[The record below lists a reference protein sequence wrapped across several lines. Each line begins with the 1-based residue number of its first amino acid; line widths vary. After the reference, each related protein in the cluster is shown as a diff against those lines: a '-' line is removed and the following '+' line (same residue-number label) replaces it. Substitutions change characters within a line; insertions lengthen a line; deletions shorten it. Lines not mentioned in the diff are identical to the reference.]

1 MSTERA
7 ELLGALGWPALGDA
21 LGRVPAPVAV
31 TSGPGHELAYANDAY
46 TREFGAGAYPR
57 LGGEDFLSVLDGV
70 YRSGLPY
77 QARSGDPLIFVF
89 APLRAEGAVWGVLVI
104 AIRSGAE
111 AAAAA
116 LHRTLVPLSPP
127 DPEDLDVV
135 AHPVPGTSGSPAGG
149 SWHDVITLGA
159 GRTALVAADPPGDG
173 GHPGAAADPA
183 AAHAVTAQARA
194 ALRAYARL
202 DLPPAEVLEQ
212 AGAVLADLAAGAT
225 VNASYTVF
233 DPAEASITAASAGQ
247 AAPLVLYPDGFG
259 ERLKL
264 AAGPPLGAVG
274 EPSAEVT
281 ALLPDGATLVLLT
294 GGLAGALD
302 PAATGELA
310 LATPAD
316 PAAPSD
322 PVSLD
327 ALCRRIA
334 ARLAPEHAPDGGTLL
349 LIRRRSPRP
358 GHSGARMIE
367 LALSDGQEPTRRA
380 RAFCHGALATW
391 RVPDQQREDIV
402 LVVSELVTN
411 AVVHGEAARRL
422 RLRRTGVR
430 IVVEVFDS
438 GHRMPHPR
446 AAALDAESGRG
457 LHLVA
462 KLADRWGARPVT
474 GGKVVWCEFDHE
486 PAPGR
491 T

>member
-1 MSTERA
+1 VSIERA
-7 ELLGALGWPALGDA
+7 ELLGALGWPALGEA
-21 LGRVPAPVAV
+21 LARVPAPVAV

-46 TREFGAGAYPR
+46 AREFGAGAYPQ
-57 LGGEDFLSVLDGV
+57 LGGEDFLSILDGV
-70 YRSGLPY
+70 YRSGLAY
-77 QARSGDPLIFVF
+77 QARSGDPLTFVF
-89 APLRAEGAVWGVLVI
+89 APLREGGAMWGVLVI
-104 AIRSGAE
+104 AVRPGDAGA
-111 AAAAA
+111 AHA
-116 LHRTLVPLSPP
+116 LHRTLTPP
-127 DPEDLDVV
+127 VPEDLDVL
-135 AHPVPGTSGSPAGG
+135 AHPVPSTAGSPDGG
-149 SWHDVITLGA
+149 SWHDVIALGA
-159 GRTALVAADPPGDG
+159 GRTALVAADAPRGSS
-173 GHPGAAADPA
+173 DPQ
-183 AAHAVTAQARA
+183 AAHAIAAQARA

-202 DLPPAEVLEQ
+202 DLPPGEVLEQ
-212 AGAVLADLAAGAT
+212 AGAVLADLAAGGT
-225 VNASYTVF
+225 VGASYTVF
-233 DPAEASITAASAGQ
+233 DPAEASVTAASAGQ

-264 AAGPPLGAVG
+264 AAGPPLGAAG

-310 LATPAD
+310 AATAAD
-316 PAAPSD
+316 PVP
-322 PVSLD
+322 LD
-327 ALCRRIA
+327 ELCRRIA
-334 ARLAPEHAPDGGTLL
+334 ARLAPEHAPDGGTVLL
-349 LIRRRSPRP
+349 ARRRSPRAGRP
-358 GHSGARMIE
+358 GARMIE

-422 RLRRTGVR
+422 RLRRTAVR

-486 PAPGR
+486 PPAGGPAR
-491 T
+491 R